1 VTHAGPGSQSTVV
14 DDVGAGT
21 RAFDVVVVG
30 AGPAGSAAALE
41 VARAGYSV
49 ALVERGPFPGSKN
62 VYGGVVYGRVLDELV
77 PDWWE
82 QMPVQRWVTRRAT
95 MVMTPTQALTIDFR
109 TADWGRP
116 PYNGATAHRA
126 DLDSW
131 LAELAVAEG
140 AVLVP
145 STVVTGLLRTPSGKV
160 VGVRTDRPDGDLT
173 AGVVIA
179 CDGVNSFLAKE
190 AGMQHAGEHLTLG
203 VKQTLKL
210 SREAI
215 EERFGVTGTDG
226 VDFEILGCTRGIPG
240 GGFLYTNLDSVS
252 IGVVLGLDGLSKA
265 GIRPEELIAD
275 LKRHPAIAPLVRGG
289 AEIEYSAHL
298 IPEGGYRSMPELAG
312 DGILVAGDAAAMCLA
327 AGIWLEGVNFALG
340 AGMYAG
346 RAAAGALRAGGHVAA
361 RPGRVPDDAGEVVRP
376 GRPPQTSGH
385 PGAGAVRAGAA
396 PLSRTGLRS
405 RPGTVPSGQS
415 ATEARVGH
423 PAAEQCQSQRCPA
436 ARAGPRRLDRNARAA
451 MTERRY
457 QEAAFDDVMSTVEF
471 RVAPRPHITVD
482 TEVCRSCSTK
492 ACVYACPAN
501 LFVPTDEGGILF
513 NYEQCF
519 ECGTCYQVCDAEGA
533 ITWTY
538 PDGGH
543 GVVFRRG

>member
-14 DDVGAGT
+14 DEVDAAT
-21 RAFDVVVVG
+21 RSFDVVVVG

-41 VARAGYSV
+41 VARAGCSV

-77 PDWWE
+77 PNWWE

-95 MVMTPTQALTIDFR
+95 MVMTPTQALTLDFR
-109 TADWGRP
+109 SADWGRP

-145 STVVTGLLRTPSGKV
+145 STVVTGLLRDHSGTV
-160 VGVRTDRPDGDLT
+160 VGVRTDRPDGYLT

-190 AGMQHAGEHLTLG
+190 AGMHRAEEHLTLG

-215 EERFGVTGTDG
+215 EERFGVSGTDG

-275 LKRHPAIAPLVRGG
+275 LKRHPAIAPLVRDGV
-289 AEIEYSAHL
+289 EIEYSAHL

-346 RAAAGALRAGGHVAA
+346 RAAAGA
-361 RPGRVPDDAGEVVRP
+361 
-376 GRPPQTSGH
+376 
-385 PGAGAVRAGAA
+385 VRAGDTSRRGLAGYRA
-396 PLSRTGLRS
+396 MLEKSFVLADHRRLRDIPGLVLSERVQHRYPGLVCDLVQGLFQVDNPRPKPGLGTLLRSSAKANGVRLRQLARDAWTGMRGLR
-405 RPGTVPSGQS
+405 
-415 ATEARVGH
+415 
-423 PAAEQCQSQRCPA
+423 
-436 ARAGPRRLDRNARAA
+436 
-451 MTERRY
+451 
-457 QEAAFDDVMSTVEF
+457 
-471 RVAPRPHITVD
+471 
-482 TEVCRSCSTK
+482 
-492 ACVYACPAN
+492 
-501 LFVPTDEGGILF
+501 
-513 NYEQCF
+513 
-519 ECGTCYQVCDAEGA
+519 
-533 ITWTY
+533 
-538 PDGGH
+538 
-543 GVVFRRG
+543 